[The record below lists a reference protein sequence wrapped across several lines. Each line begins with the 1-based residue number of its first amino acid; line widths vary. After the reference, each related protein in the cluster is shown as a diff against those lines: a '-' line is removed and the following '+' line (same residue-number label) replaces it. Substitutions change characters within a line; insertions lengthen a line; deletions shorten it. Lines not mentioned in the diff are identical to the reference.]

1 MVLMSGNRCQ
11 RLGRGFDSLDPLQ
24 NMNDLI
30 NKKCVPCEG
39 GTPALDLSEIHK
51 YQKKVD
57 GWDVKL
63 NEKKIYFLEKKF
75 KVKDFLTS
83 QKFVN
88 KVGEISETE
97 GHHPD
102 ILFGWGYA
110 IIKITTHA
118 IEGLSENDF
127 ILAAKIDQITN
138 V

>member
-1 MVLMSGNRCQ
+1 MS
-11 RLGRGFDSLDPLQ
+11 
-24 NMNDLI
+24 DLTE
-30 NKKCVPCEG
+30 KKCLPCEG
-39 GTPALDLSEIHK
+39 GVIPFDISEIHK

-57 GWDVKL
+57 GWDLAKDNKEV
-63 NEKKIYFLEKKF
+63 YFLNKKF
-75 KVKDFLTS
+75 NFDNFVES

-88 KVGEISETE
+88 QVGKISEEE

-110 IIKITTHA
+110 EIKITTHA

-127 ILAAKIDQITN
+127 ILAAKIDKIIN